1 MFTALTLDFETR
13 SSVDLKRASYR
24 KYLRNPFAD
33 VLCVGLQFVEET
45 DAEVVVPP
53 EGRAVFRKG
62 DPTPARIQYAIDHQI
77 PIYAHNAPFDRR
89 VYRDLCVEKY
99 GWTPVPDHLWRCS
112 MSVCSYYALPRALK
126 DVATVLDL
134 PIQKDM
140 EGHKVMMK
148 LAKPRG
154 WSKKARLK
162 AEAHGFILPTRWN
175 EDPELLE
182 INAEYCRRDVA
193 CQTALLRALGPLP
206 AARLRDWQKDQQ
218 INERGCYV
226 DVASLKSVEM
236 TLAREKESANRDI
249 QYVTTGPNGI
259 PAVKTV
265 NQREKILEFLKAEGV
280 RMTGL
285 RKADVEAALKNKN
298 LGYSAR
304 RVLEI
309 RQSAGK
315 SSLAKVQSLID
326 NVDEDW
332 RGRDSLVWHKATTGR
347 YAGARFQPHN
357 FPREAMKD
365 KDAEIFHFLL
375 RYHEDIAGCYAY
387 NNPKAGR
394 SQFFS
399 LLSAALRSF
408 ITAPPGKALFI
419 SDFSAIESRILAWL
433 SGCKLMLTAY
443 YKQECVYSQ
452 MASKIYQR
460 AIKDKDKGPERQ
472 MGKVA
477 ILGLGY
483 GMGEDKFIT
492 TVDENPTVDEDLSEK
507 IHWEQFNPWRRQ
519 LEKVTTTKGKRIVSL
534 FRTMYPEIPKFWR
547 DLEAGMVKAVETQSQ
562 VRVGKVVCGCRGRWA
577 WITLPSGRPI
587 WYRDMKVEE
596 FPGRYN
602 KDKVEKK
609 LTHWTKDKNGKWCNR
624 TTWGGT
630 LVENVTQ
637 ACAADFLQEAIHRID
652 DHGDFQTV
660 LTVHDEV
667 VSEGP
672 ETASKDEFHQM
683 MKVVP
688 EWGKG
693 CPIDAE
699 THVKKRYG
707 K

>member
-1 MFTALTLDFETR
+1 MFTALTLDTETR
-13 SSVDLKRASYR
+13 SPVDIKKSSYR
-24 KYLRNPFAD
+24 RYLGHPLSD
-33 VLCVGLQFVEET
+33 VLCIALQFIEEPE
-45 DAEVVVPP
+45 AEVVVPP
-53 EGRAVFRKG
+53 DGRAVFVAG
-62 DPTPARIQYAIDHQI
+62 DPTPARILYAIEHEI

-89 VYRDLCVEKY
+89 VYREICVEKY
-99 GWTPVPDHLWRCS
+99 GWKPIPDHLWRCT
-112 MSVCSYYALPRALK
+112 MAICSYYALPRALK
-126 DVATVLDL
+126 NVATVLDL
-134 PIQKDM
+134 PVQKDM
-140 EGHKVMMK
+140 DGHKVMLK
-148 LAKPRG
+148 LAKPWT
-154 WSKKARLK
+154 WSKKKRLK
-162 AEAHGFILPTRWN
+162 CEAHGFTLPVRWH
-175 EDPELLE
+175 EEPELLLT
-182 INAEYCRRDVA
+182 NAEYCRKDVE

-206 AARLRDWQKDQQ
+206 EPRLRDWQRDQQ

-226 DVASLKSVEM
+226 DVESLKAVESV
-236 TLAREKESANRDI
+236 LAREKDTANKEI
-249 QYVTTGPNGI
+249 QYVTTGPSGV
-259 PAVKTV
+259 PFVTTV
-265 NQREKILEFLKAEGV
+265 NQRNKILEFLKAEGV
-280 RMTGL
+280 RMLGL
-285 RKADVEAALKNKN
+285 RKADVEAALQNPN
-298 LGYSAR
+298 LGYAAK

-315 SSLAKVQSLID
+315 SSLAKVESLIN
-326 NVDEDW
+326 NVDDDW

-357 FPREAMKD
+357 FPRDAMKD
-365 KDAEIFHFLL
+365 EDAEIFHWLL
-375 RYHEDIAGCYAY
+375 RFHDDVPGCYAY
-387 NNPKAGR
+387 NNPEGGR

-399 LLSAALRSF
+399 LLSSALRSF
-408 ITAPPGKALFI
+408 IMAPPGRSLFI

-433 SGCKLMLTAY
+433 SGCNLMLSAY

-460 AIKDKDKGPERQ
+460 AIKGKGPERQ

-483 GMGEDKFIT
+483 GMGEDKFIS
-492 TVDENPTVDEDLSEK
+492 TVDANPLVNEDLSEK
-507 IHWEQFNPWRRQ
+507 VHWEQFNVWRRQ
-519 LEKVTTTKGKRIVSL
+519 YEKVTTTKGKRIVSL
-534 FRTMYPEIPKFWR
+534 FRTTYPEIPKFWR
-547 DLEAGMVKAVETQSQ
+547 DLEAGMIKAVETQSQ

-602 KDKVEKK
+602 KEKIDKK
-609 LTHWTKDKNGKWCNR
+609 LNHWTKDKSGRWVER
-624 TTWGGT
+624 PTWGGT

-672 ETASKDEFHQM
+672 ETASEKEFHAM
-683 MKVVP
+683 MKTVP